1 MNRDVLDRWCELGI
15 LGLVLSILVTG
26 PLALGAVG
34 PVSFLVLQAL
44 TVGVMFLWAVR
55 LWVNPH
61 PRLLWPP
68 ICWAV
73 VGFAVYAIAR
83 YLTCDVEFLGRQE
96 LIRVLVYAFLFL
108 AILNNLHRQ
117 ESTQIISFT
126 LIFLG
131 MAIAIYAIYQ
141 FLTGSDHVWHYVTP
155 YKHRGSGTYISPNHL
170 AGFLE
175 LLLPLALAYAMAGRA
190 KPVTRIVL
198 GYAALVL
205 MGGIAVSVSRGGWIA
220 ALVAL
225 VLFFGIL
232 AFQRGH
238 RLPALVVFAVLL
250 VAGFVVL
257 PRSEVF
263 KVRLKQMVVEGK
275 PNDDLRFAMWEPAF
289 RMWQD
294 YPWWG
299 VGPDHFNARFR
310 GYRPADVQLQPDRV
324 HNDYLNTL
332 VDWGLVGTALV
343 VSAWAL
349 LAWGIVRT
357 SPFIRKTPGDL
368 GPRKGSN
375 KFAFVLGASLALV
388 AILIHS
394 VVDFNMHIPANA
406 LIVVT
411 FMALIS
417 SHLRFATE
425 RFWWRVGWGS
435 KTAGTVVLG
444 AGIAYLGWQGWH
456 RASEQTWLARAD
468 GAPRQ
473 SPARIECLEK
483 AFAANPTSAQTAY
496 AIGEEYRLLGFEG
509 GDDYQALTEKAL
521 RWFERATQLNP
532 WDGYGFLRYGM
543 CLDWL
548 DRQSDADRYFARAD
562 ALDPNGYYLQACV
575 GLHYVKLG
583 DYAAAKPW
591 FERSLHL
598 QWDDNPIASNYL
610 QIVNAKLAEGA
621 TNQFRALLNSAK

>member
-1 MNRDVLDRWCELGI
+1 MNRDVIDRWGELGI
-15 LGLVLSILVTG
+15 LGLVLAILVIG

-34 PVSFLVLQAL
+34 PVSFLVLQGL
-44 TVGVMFLWAVR
+44 TIGVMLLWAVR
-55 LWVNPH
+55 LWVSPH

-73 VGFAVYAIAR
+73 VAFALYAVGR
-83 YLTCDVEFLGRQE
+83 YLTADIEFLARQE
-96 LIRVLVYAFLFL
+96 LIRVLVYTFLFL
-108 AILNNLHRQ
+108 AILNNLHRK
-117 ESTQIISFT
+117 ESTQIIGFT

-131 MAIAIYAIYQ
+131 MAIAMYAGYQ
-141 FLTGSDHVWHYVTP
+141 FLTGSDHVWQYVTP

-175 LLLPLALAYAMAGRA
+175 LLLPLALAYALAGRA
-190 KPVTRIVL
+190 KPVTRILL

-205 MGGIAVSVSRGGWIA
+205 LGGIAVSVSRGGWIA
-220 ALVAL
+220 TLVAL
-225 VLFFGIL
+225 VLFFAVLI
-232 AFQRGH
+232 FQRGH
-238 RLPALVVFAVLL
+238 RLSALVVFALL
-250 VAGFVVL
+250 LIGGLVVL

-263 KVRLKQMVVEGK
+263 RVRLNQMVIEGK
-275 PNDDLRFAMWEPAF
+275 PNDDLRFAMWEPAW

-294 YPWWG
+294 HPWWG

-310 GYRPADVQLQPDRV
+310 AYRPAEVQLQPDRV

-332 VDWGLVGTALV
+332 VDWGVVGTALV
-343 VSAWAL
+343 AAAWGL

-375 KFAFVLGASLALV
+375 KFAFVLGGGLGLV

-394 VVDFNMHIPANA
+394 VVDFNLHIPANA
-406 LIVVT
+406 LIVIT

-417 SHLRFATE
+417 GHLRFATE
-425 RFWWRVGWGS
+425 RFWWRVGWG
-435 KTAGTVVLG
+435 TRVAGTLLLA
-444 AGIAYLGWQGWH
+444 AGMVYLGWQGWH
-456 RASEQTWLARAD
+456 GATEQVWLARAD
-468 GAPRQ
+468 RAPRE
-473 SPARIECLEK
+473 SLVRIECLEK
-483 AFAANPTSAQTAY
+483 AFAADPRNAQTAY
-496 AIGEEYRLLGFEG
+496 AIGEIYRQRGNAG
-509 GDDYQALTEKAL
+509 GDDYQAETEKAL
-521 RWFERATQLNP
+521 KWYDRATQLNP
-532 WDGYGFLRYGM
+532 WDGYAPLRYGM

-548 DRQSDADRYFARAD
+548 DRESESGHYFAQAD

-591 FERSLHL
+591 FERSMHL

-610 QIVNAKLAEGA
+610 QIANAKLAEAA
-621 TNQFRALLNSAK
+621 TNRFGARLETAK